1 MTDITLYHSTCLN
14 GVIILTA
21 LVYGYINQT
30 IPRYLIAM
38 IAVVLLTSL
47 LNHNGSNPIM
57 KWCDRV
63 LSTITIIGLGHYIWR
78 TSRHKLA
85 LFSLLASII
94 AFYFLAKYLK
104 IQGDSR
110 YIYPH
115 SLVHIFAMSLVV
127 SIVIEN

>member
-14 GVIILTA
+14 GIIILTA
-21 LVYGYINQT
+21 LVYGYIYET

-38 IAVVLLTSL
+38 IAMVLLTSL

-63 LSTITIIGLGHYIWR
+63 LSTITIIGLAHYIWR

-85 LFSLLASII
+85 LFSLLVSII
-94 AFYFLAKYLK
+94 AFYLLAKYLK
-104 IQGDSR
+104 IRGDSR
-110 YIYPH
+110 YIYAH
-115 SLVHIFAMSLVV
+115 SLVHIFATCLVV
-127 SIVIEN
+127 FFAIDN